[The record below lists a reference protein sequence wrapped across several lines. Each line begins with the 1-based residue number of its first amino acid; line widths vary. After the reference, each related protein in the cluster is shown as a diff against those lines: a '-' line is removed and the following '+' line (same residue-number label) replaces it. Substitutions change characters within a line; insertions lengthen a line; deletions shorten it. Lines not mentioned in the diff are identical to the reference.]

1 MLVLLQEQEAM
12 GWFLCGTSSHCAE
25 PLALLQNTKAQA
37 HLFLLLM
44 PLKSCVGS
52 SLFFFFP
59 LQSGFSHVISC
70 MSTEL
75 VQNSVH
81 SLD

>member
-25 PLALLQNTKAQA
+25 PLALLQSTEAQA
-37 HLFLLLM
+37 HLFLLLI

-52 SLFFFFP
+52 SLFFFP
-59 LQSGFSHVISC
+59 LQSGFSHIISC

>member
-1 MLVLLQEQEAM
+1 MLVLLQDQEAM

-25 PLALLQNTKAQA
+25 PLALLQSTEAQA

-52 SLFFFFP
+52 PLFFFPIAVRF
-59 LQSGFSHVISC
+59 QSRNFMYEHRAC
-70 MSTEL
+70 PEL
-75 VQNSVH
+75 CA
-81 SLD
+81 